1 MIQFFF
7 LFLRRVTAL
16 WQPHLDPPASIDQP
30 LLRLAR
36 SRPPPTHLTP
46 HTEMSSSSD
55 SDEPPKHEEASLSSD
70 DDTKQAPKS
79 STDKKKSKGKKN
91 KKDKKKGKSSS
102 DEESS
107 DHDDDDNPQDK
118 RAARGA
124 KFTTRVDEVLAG
136 MGAGNTRDGLT
147 SEEAA
152 VMSLPSSSLP
162 PNLPWPKFNLH
173 QLFFCCNQINWLGD
187 LVMPCDHL
195 HWARWHHFGRGGMGL
210 QVITAGIC

>member
-1 MIQFFF
+1 MEKIKVKFRNISVQFFF

-16 WQPHLDPPASIDQP
+16 RPP
-30 LLRLAR
+30 LLDRRHRSIRLCFG
-36 SRPPPTHLTP
+36 SRDLDTSTTHLTP

-152 VMSLPSSSLP
+152 VLSLPYYLLISP
-162 PNLPWPKFNLH
+162 GPNLIRIN
-173 QLFFCCNQINWLGD
+173 LFF
-187 LVMPCDHL
+187 
-195 HWARWHHFGRGGMGL
+195 FFFFL
-210 QVITAGIC
+210 QSNPLAVTS

>member
-1 MIQFFF
+1 
-7 LFLRRVTAL
+7 
-16 WQPHLDPPASIDQP
+16 
-30 LLRLAR
+30 
-36 SRPPPTHLTP
+36 
-46 HTEMSSSSD
+46 MSSSSD
-55 SDEPPKHEEASLSSD
+55 SDEPPKHEEASFSSD

-152 VMSLPSSSLP
+152 VMSLPSSYYLLISP
-162 PNLPWPKFNLH
+162 GPNLIRINPFF
-173 QLFFCCNQINWLGD
+173 FFCCNQIN
-187 LVMPCDHL
+187 
-195 HWARWHHFGRGGMGL
+195 GL
-210 QVITAGIC
+210 